1 MEIKMK
7 GSLIILVTI
16 VFFFT
21 DCKKP
26 SCFENAGPVVTIQ
39 RAIAPFH
46 RINLFD
52 DVDVIL
58 TQDTIESISVKAPKY
73 IEPNISIKNEN
84 GVLTIRNN
92 TTCRWLRNPSEK
104 AAIYIAV
111 KSLDYFEYSGSGNVS
126 SSNTIKANNIKF
138 YSATGAGNIDISL
151 EAKQVTAWVEYE
163 SADFIFKG
171 RADLCYCY
179 ANSRGTLQFE
189 DFEVKHLV
197 FNYAGNRNTTVS
209 ATERIEAVVYHT
221 GNVYYKGNPSDIT
234 TAYYSS
240 GRLLP
245 KP

>member
-1 MEIKMK
+1 MK
-7 GSLIILVTI
+7 RSLLSALIIMLLVA
-16 VFFFT
+16 
-21 DCKKP
+21 CKKP
-26 SCFENAGPVVTIQ
+26 TCFEDAGPLVTVERQ
-39 RAIAPFH
+39 TASFH

-58 TQDTIESISVKAPKY
+58 TQDTIESIKVKAPKF
-73 IEPNISIKNEN
+73 IEPNISVQNEN
-84 GVLTIRNN
+84 GVLTIKNN

-104 AAIYIAV
+104 VEVYIGI
-111 KSLDYFEYSGSGNVS
+111 KNLDYFEYSGSGNVS
-126 SSNTIKANNIKF
+126 SSNTIKANAINF

-171 RADLCYCY
+171 KADICYCY

-189 DFEVKHLV
+189 DFDVRHLV
-197 FNYAGNRNTTVS
+197 INYAGNRNTTVS
-209 ATERIEAVVYHT
+209 ATERIAAVVYHT
-221 GNVYYKGNPSDIT
+221 GNVYYKGNPSNIT
-234 TAYYSS
+234 TVYYSS

>member
-1 MEIKMK
+1 MK
-7 GSLIILVTI
+7 RSLLSALLIMLLVA
-16 VFFFT
+16 
-21 DCKKP
+21 CKKP
-26 SCFENAGPVVTIQ
+26 TCFEDAGPLVTVERQ
-39 RAIAPFH
+39 TASFH

-58 TQDTIESISVKAPKY
+58 TQDTIESIKVKAPKF
-73 IEPNISIKNEN
+73 IEPNISVQNEN
-84 GVLTIRNN
+84 GVLTIKNN
-92 TTCRWLRNPSEK
+92 TTCSWLRNPSEK
-104 AAIYIAV
+104 VEVYIGI
-111 KSLDYFEYSGSGNVS
+111 KNLDYFEYSGSGNVS
-126 SSNTIKANNIKF
+126 SSNTIKANAINF

-171 RADLCYCY
+171 KADICYCY

-189 DFEVKHLV
+189 DFDVRHLV
-197 FNYAGNRNTTVS
+197 INYAGNRNTTVS

-221 GNVYYKGNPSDIT
+221 GNVFYKGNPSNIT
-234 TAYYSS
+234 TVYYSS

>member
-1 MEIKMK
+1 MK
-7 GSLIILVTI
+7 RSLLSALIIMLLVA
-16 VFFFT
+16 
-21 DCKKP
+21 CKKP
-26 SCFENAGPVVTIQ
+26 TCFEDAGPLVTVERQ
-39 RAIAPFH
+39 TASFH

-58 TQDTIESISVKAPKY
+58 TQDTIESIKVKAPKF
-73 IEPNISIKNEN
+73 IEPNISVQNEN
-84 GVLTIRNN
+84 GVLTIKNN
-92 TTCRWLRNPSEK
+92 TTCSWLRNPSEK
-104 AAIYIAV
+104 VEVYIGI
-111 KSLDYFEYSGSGNVS
+111 KNLDYFEYSGSGNVS
-126 SSNTIKANNIKF
+126 SSNTIKANAINF

-171 RADLCYCY
+171 KADICYCY

-189 DFEVKHLV
+189 DFDVRHLV
-197 FNYAGNRNTTVS
+197 INYAGNRNTTVS

-221 GNVYYKGNPSDIT
+221 GNVYYKGNPSNIT
-234 TAYYSS
+234 TVYYSS

>member
-1 MEIKMK
+1 MK
-7 GSLIILVTI
+7 RSWLSALIIILLVA
-16 VFFFT
+16 
-21 DCKKP
+21 CKKP
-26 SCFENAGPVVTIQ
+26 TCFEDAGPLVTVERQ
-39 RAIAPFH
+39 TASFH

-58 TQDTIESISVKAPKY
+58 TQDTIESIKVKAPKF
-73 IEPNISIKNEN
+73 IEPNISVQNEN
-84 GVLTIRNN
+84 GVLTIKNN
-92 TTCRWLRNPSEK
+92 TTCSWLRNPSEK
-104 AAIYIAV
+104 VEVYIGI
-111 KSLDYFEYSGSGNVS
+111 KNLDYFEYSGSGNVS
-126 SSNTIKANNIKF
+126 SSNTIKANAINF

-171 RADLCYCY
+171 KADICYCY

-189 DFEVKHLV
+189 DFDVRHLV
-197 FNYAGNRNTTVS
+197 INYAGNRNTTVS

-221 GNVYYKGNPSDIT
+221 GNVFYKGNPSNIT
-234 TAYYSS
+234 TVYYSS